1 MEDID
6 PPTRPVSRNTNAQFG
21 HGTTRPHRGIEFSD
35 RTNIANIELLEAHLD
50 NQ

>member
-1 MEDID
+1 M
-6 PPTRPVSRNTNAQFG
+6 PNLGMVLG
-21 HGTTRPHRGIEFSD
+21 HGTTRPQRDIEFSD